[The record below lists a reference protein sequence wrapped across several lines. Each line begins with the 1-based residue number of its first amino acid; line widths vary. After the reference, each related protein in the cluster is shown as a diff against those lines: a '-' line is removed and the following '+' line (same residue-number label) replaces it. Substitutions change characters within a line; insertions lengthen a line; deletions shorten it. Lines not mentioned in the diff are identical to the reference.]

1 MAHVTHLTLAGFA
14 LRLVFAA
21 ALVFATYNPTGYSY
35 AHWLKMGNITPYLAL
50 AGMVLIIGW
59 AIYVRATFRALGKIG
74 LFLAATLFA
83 CLIWL
88 FVDLGWLNLKNPT
101 LMSWVVEVKLAF
113 ILAIGISWSHIR
125 RRLSGQVDTDELG

>member
-59 AIYVRATFRALGKIG
+59 AIYVTRYVSCLGENRLVFG
-74 LFLAATLFA
+74 CYAFCLSNLVVCRSRLAE
-83 CLIWL
+83 
-88 FVDLGWLNLKNPT
+88 P
-101 LMSWVVEVKLAF
+101 
-113 ILAIGISWSHIR
+113 
-125 RRLSGQVDTDELG
+125 